1 MNDSLKVAHLRD
13 CQVVEHLLAVAA
25 QLSHLLNILYVI
37 VFASVFVFVFA
48 RCPADL
54 GGVKADEHGSG
65 ALGDNNLFVE
75 FVVYFLSKRN

>member
-1 MNDSLKVAHLRD
+1 MNDCLKGAHLRY
-13 CQVVEHLLAVAA
+13 CQVVEHLLAVAT
-25 QLSHLLNILYVI
+25 QLSHLLNIFYVM

-65 ALGDNNLFVE
+65 ALGDNHLFVD
-75 FVVYFLSKRN
+75 FVGDFLSNRN

>member
-1 MNDSLKVAHLRD
+1 MNDCLKAAHLRD

-25 QLSHLLNILYVI
+25 QLSHLLNIFYVM

-65 ALGDNNLFVE
+65 ALGDNHLFVE
-75 FVVYFLSKRN
+75 FVGDFLSNRN

>member
-13 CQVVEHLLAVAA
+13 CQIVEHLLAVAT
-25 QLSHLLNILYVI
+25 QLSHLLNIFYVM

-65 ALGDNNLFVE
+65 ALGDNYLFVE
-75 FVVYFLSKRN
+75 FVGDFLSNRN